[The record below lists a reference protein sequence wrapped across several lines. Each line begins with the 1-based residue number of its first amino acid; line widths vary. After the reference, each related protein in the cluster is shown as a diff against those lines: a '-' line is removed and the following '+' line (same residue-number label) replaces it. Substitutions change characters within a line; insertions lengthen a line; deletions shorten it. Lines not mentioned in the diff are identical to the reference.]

1 MIQLITLSGDFMHS
15 MGKMYVV
22 VAVIL
27 VILLG
32 LFYYL
37 YSLEKKISKLE
48 KKINH
53 GKGRQ

>member
-1 MIQLITLSGDFMHS
+1 MIQLMVLAGDFMHS

-22 VAVIL
+22 VAVVL

-37 YSLEKKISKLE
+37 YSLEKKISNLE
-48 KKINH
+48 KKVNN
-53 GKGRQ
+53 GKGSQ